1 MTLLDAIRGRL
12 GQRTATD
19 YDNLLSPTRKAFLNE
34 CADLGDKRING
45 YATYENYYDGEQ
57 RTQVLDRARLYLE
70 ASGFRFCENFCETVV
85 DVHADRLN
93 VEKFEVVGNETATNW
108 LNDQWWARNRM
119 DETQGVVHTETL
131 KLGDGCVIEDF
142 DDELGLPRVRWNTPV
157 RVKFCYEDD
166 GDQISHVVKVWHT
179 SEVSPVNP
187 TGRAV
192 RRMNLYFPDRIE
204 KWFSVDDAATAD
216 WAPWVDDQDIELT
229 PDTQQVVFSQVDP
242 ALPSFQWP
250 IWWTEDGTETG
261 EPLGVPAVHFRH
273 KPKGRRYG
281 RSLLKGV
288 VPQQDQ
294 LNKQILDLFYVMDAQ
309 GWKQRWAAG
318 VDDATN
324 LAVAIGEYL
333 TSSNVETKFG
343 EFGAEDPVP
352 LQTVIEGTL
361 TRISARTRTPLHD
374 LINGDPPS
382 GEALKTAESG
392 IVKASED
399 RQTTLGNGWEDAA
412 RIGWRIGS
420 VFGDAP
426 AFDPEAVIIC
436 QWASPETRNEQVE
449 ATVDESELR
458 MGIVSKQTIAE
469 KRGYDWDQEQ
479 QRILDERKALG
490 NPLDPFAANT
500 FGDTPPPPGD
510 KPPPA
515 KPKPAVP
522 VPGK

>member
-1 MTLLDAIRGRL
+1 MSLLDAIRGRL
-12 GQRTATD
+12 GQRTASD
-19 YDNLLSPTRKAFLNE
+19 YDNLLSGARKAFLNE
-34 CADLGDKRING
+34 CADLGDKRLNG
-45 YATYENYYDGEQ
+45 YDLFTNYYDGEQ

-85 DVHADRLN
+85 DVHADRLQ
-93 VEKFEVVGNETATNW
+93 VEGFEVEGNEAATDW

-131 KLGDGCVIEDF
+131 KLGDGCIIEDF
-142 DDELGLPRVRWNTPV
+142 DNDLELPRMRWNSPS

-166 GDQISHVVKVWHT
+166 GDQIAHVVKVWHT

-187 TGRAV
+187 TGAAV
-192 RRMNLYFPDRIE
+192 RRMNLYFDNRIE
-204 KWFSVDDAATAD
+204 KWFSVDDAVTAD
-216 WAPWVDDQDIELT
+216 WAPWVDEQDVELD
-229 PDTQQVVFSQVDP
+229 PGTQEMVFSVADP
-242 ALPSFQWP
+242 TKPSFQWP
-250 IWWTEDGTETG
+250 IWWTDNQQEDG

-281 RSLLKGV
+281 RSLLRGV

-318 VDDATN
+318 IDDASGLT
-324 LAVAIGEYL
+324 VAIGEWV
-333 TSSNVETKFG
+333 TSSNVEAKFG
-343 EFGAEDPVP
+343 EFAAEDPVP

-374 LINGDPPS
+374 MINGDPPS

-399 RQTTLGNGWEDAA
+399 RQTTMGNGWEDGA

-426 AFDPEAVIIC
+426 EFDPKAVIKC
-436 QWASPETRNEQVE
+436 LWKSPETRNEAIE
-449 ATVDESELR
+449 ATVDETELR
-458 MGIVSKQTIAE
+458 MGVVSKQTVAE
-469 KRGYDWDQEQ
+469 KRGYDWDQEKE
-479 QRILDERKALG
+479 RILDERKAFG
-490 NPLDPFAANT
+490 SPLDPFAAT
-500 FGDTPPPPGD
+500 LPPGD
-510 KPPPA
+510 EPPPKA
-515 KPKPAVP
+515 KPKPP
-522 VPGK
+522 PGPS